1 MFDLDGSGEIDL
13 GEIAKAFKSTG
24 KFTDETRA
32 QLEAHFAF
40 MDSDG
45 SGKVSFDEFR
55 SAVGQR
61 NLACRDYQHQQEYQ
75 SLGLALT
82 QNLAVYRRH
91 RLHKTFERMQEAEP
105 GTLNH
110 QFELLRQAQAMS
122 TFALKLGP
130 PTGKDYQSGSG
141 GKLGTKAPVT
151 RRAERRREVR
161 AREETNALERVL
173 RGGGPK
179 NQLRS
184 LPHHHRRVNPRELMV
199 ADDDA
204 HMTTTKIRPN
214 IWGKRRPAARFLR
227 SLPSMQDCSV

>member
-1 MFDLDGSGEIDL
+1 M
-13 GEIAKAFKSTG
+13 
-24 KFTDETRA
+24 
-32 QLEAHFAF
+32 
-40 MDSDG
+40 
-45 SGKVSFDEFR
+45 
-55 SAVGQR
+55 
-61 NLACRDYQHQQEYQ
+61 QEYQ

-161 AREETNALERVL
+161 AREVRGRLLRVL
-173 RGGGPK
+173 TFLWAGREG
-179 NQLRS
+179 
-184 LPHHHRRVNPRELMV
+184 RVRNACL
-199 ADDDA
+199 
-204 HMTTTKIRPN
+204 I
-214 IWGKRRPAARFLR
+214 
-227 SLPSMQDCSV
+227 SVSCRNCLGIFY